1 MAAGSQVTSQ
11 NSPFSSSSHTMDSLP
26 QYGFGSEHSFENL
39 LQDNPFLYRVYTPK
53 ARSPFFDPT
62 EPFFV
67 SHSFDDGSPTVD
79 DISPHC
85 TYENVAKHMDWTTR
99 STSPFVS
106 TSFSFAW
113 AIWEAV
119 RRYRSGVKHDIEIAV
134 IDARAVSGRAVTALE
149 LLRKGTPQGRHA
161 DYWKWYRFAVEAQDV
176 LVHGSIPG
184 TAVLAS
190 IPLFALLN
198 KLPSYLL
205 QPDVLDA
212 SVKESPLQSLG
223 WDFTERK
230 PSYRQLCLD
239 MSAKFMKMPDE
250 LRVRDTT
257 AGSVRLA
264 VTFLRPWFHKTI
276 QDDFE
281 LAKTT
286 LCELAF
292 VIAQWPGQGWVRE
305 HEEIWG
311 VTSLMVQTLA
321 EELREKQ
328 KVDASEEVR
337 SLQTMV
343 DNLENMVRMY
353 QSELDTL
360 VDPSAFEPTP
370 PPPKGVQFSFAEP
383 KAVFSRPIQLA
394 SEVPES
400 KAPEPK
406 AIDFAYDSSE
416 SKQAKSAPSPSPRP
430 HSMIET
436 ISCLCTGLFVGAF
449 ITLAIMNGQRRTV
462 IMHFT

>member
-1 MAAGSQVTSQ
+1 M
-11 NSPFSSSSHTMDSLP
+11 
-26 QYGFGSEHSFENL
+26 
-39 LQDNPFLYRVYTPK
+39 YT
-53 ARSPFFDPT
+53 
-62 EPFFV
+62 
-67 SHSFDDGSPTVD
+67 
-79 DISPHC
+79 IS
-85 TYENVAKHMDWTTR
+85 
-99 STSPFVS
+99 
-106 TSFSFAW
+106 
-113 AIWEAV
+113 
-119 RRYRSGVKHDIEIAV
+119 
-134 IDARAVSGRAVTALE
+134 
-149 LLRKGTPQGRHA
+149 RHA

-264 VTFLRPWFHKTI
+264 VAFLRPWFHKTI

-328 KVDASEEVR
+328 KVDAGEEVR

-353 QSELDTL
+353 QSELVESKESRGFSSWAPKSLYPYMPKRMVHRRSDTEDTL